1 MLSTNEMRDLDVL
14 QLAALEALM
23 GVFARFKQHMQRAL
37 AAHGEGVPPPMVLR
51 LLQLCDQ
58 QPGITP
64 SGLVGATGRD
74 KAQITRMVKTLLDDG
89 YLKRQAHPEDRRS
102 HCLWPTPR
110 GMAMVKVF
118 AQAQAQ
124 VAAELFGACS
134 SAQLEGLIQQWAAL
148 GQPPQR

>member
-1 MLSTNEMRDLDVL
+1 MRDRPAPQLVALD
-14 QLAALEALM
+14 ALM

-37 AAHGEGVPPPMVLR
+37 AAHGEDVPPPMVLR

-89 YLKRQAHPEDRRS
+89 YLERRPHVEDRRS

-110 GMAMVKVF
+110 GVAMVHVF

-124 VAAELFGACS
+124 VAAELFGAFS
-134 SAQLEGLIQQWAAL
+134 PVQLKGMIQQWAAM
-148 GQPPQR
+148 GSI

>member
-1 MLSTNEMRDLDVL
+1 MRDIASP
-14 QLAALEALM
+14 QLAALDALM
-23 GVFARFKQHMQRAL
+23 GVFARFKRHMQQAL

-89 YLKRQAHPEDRRS
+89 YLERRAHPEDRRS

-110 GMAMVKVF
+110 GVTMVQVF

-124 VAAELFGACS
+124 VAAELFGACTP
-134 SAQLEGLIQQWAAL
+134 AQLEGLMQQWAAL